1 MKICYK
7 AYDGTIFDS
16 ELECKTYEKTKYGD
30 FGLIF
35 YCGTFDYA
43 LGSDGFYFDLDN
55 LDRVVVE
62 DYDTLIKFES
72 ALVVIIRTPSAYRM
86 LVDYCNENLWDRN
99 SIDGVGIWYYN
110 TTEDKWNFIH
120 ELDMQI
126 ETTRKSLQRLHEE
139 FDGRN
144 C

>member
-1 MKICYK
+1 
-7 AYDGTIFDS
+7 
-16 ELECKTYEKTKYGD
+16 
-30 FGLIF
+30 
-35 YCGTFDYA
+35 
-43 LGSDGFYFDLDN
+43 
-55 LDRVVVE
+55 
-62 DYDTLIKFES
+62 
-72 ALVVIIRTPSAYRM
+72 M